1 MSNELKKGE
10 LKEGNLKAEDT
21 TWDEVEKRAEL
32 LAAADE
38 VASGRRED
46 VETDM
51 EEEADGNPYEVIF
64 DKEYEFDN
72 GDGRKKYPSI
82 DLSGL
87 VDLTT
92 VDGEVLDRILFKL
105 GHAPL
110 NKFKDTTY
118 TKHVAMR
125 VTGLP
130 VEFFNM
136 LSIRD
141 MHKVTAMVYY
151 YFLRG

>member
-1 MSNELKKGE
+1 MSNE

-72 GDGRKKYPSI
+72 GDGRKKYLSI

-87 VDLTT
+87 ADLTT
-92 VDGEVLDRILFKL
+92 VDGEVLDRILLKL
-105 GHAPL
+105 GHTPL

>member
-1 MSNELKKGE
+1 MSNDVKVEE
-10 LKEGNLKAEDT
+10 T
-21 TWDEVEKRAEL
+21 TWDEVRERADL

-38 VASGRRED
+38 VASGSRD
-46 VETDM
+46 KT
-51 EEEADGNPYEVIF
+51 EEETEEEMEGFTYEVIF

-72 GDGRKKYPSI
+72 GDGRKKYKSI

-92 VDGEVLDRILFKL
+92 VDGEVFDRILLKL
-105 GHAPL
+105 RHAPA
-110 NKFKDTTY
+110 NKFTDTTY

-130 VEFFNM
+130 AEFFNM

-141 MHKVTAMVYY
+141 MQKVTATVYI
-151 YFLRG
+151 YFLRE